1 MKGRFM
7 NLKTESNNTTP
18 TKVQVRIRTVTQ
30 PIFSVAPE
38 PGEVLDIVDEQSL
51 QSFPASDAPSWTG
64 SRM

>member
-1 MKGRFM
+1 M
-7 NLKTESNNTTP
+7 NVTTESDNTTY
-18 TKVQVRIRTVTQ
+18 TKVQVRIRTVPQ
-30 PIFSVAPE
+30 MIVPVAPE